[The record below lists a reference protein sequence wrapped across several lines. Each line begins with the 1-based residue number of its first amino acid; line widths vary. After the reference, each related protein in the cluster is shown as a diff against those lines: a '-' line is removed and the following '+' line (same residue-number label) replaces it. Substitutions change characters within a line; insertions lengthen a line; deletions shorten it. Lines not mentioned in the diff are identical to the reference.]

1 MGCVA
6 LAAQIHE
13 VIKFRTLTMRE
24 VPEPDRLVYLLKQL
38 AAFDINTA
46 TNDELRKRSGVL
58 GTEETNMFK
67 RRALGF

>member
-1 MGCVA
+1 M
-6 LAAQIHE
+6 Q
-13 VIKFRTLTMRE
+13 E
-24 VPEPDRLVYLLKQL
+24 VPEPERLAYLLRQL

-58 GTEETNMFK
+58 GTEEANMFK